1 MSPSIFNPPLLKMD
15 SLVIDQQQ
23 RAAALLVSQQVHPN
37 ASTKGHILTATYICD
52 GPGGYIAARR
62 AMRPG
67 SEPDTVEVVDWRG
80 ETIRTDEVHYD
91 GQEEM

>member
-1 MSPSIFNPPLLKMD
+1 MSPSIFSPPVVKTDCLTE
-15 SLVIDQQQ
+15 DQQQ
-23 RAAALLVSQQVHPN
+23 RAAALIVSQQVQPG
-37 ASTKGHILTATYICD
+37 ASTKHHVLMAAYICD
-52 GPGGYIAARR
+52 GPGGYIVIRR

-67 SEPDTVEVVDWRG
+67 SEPYTVEVVDWRG

>member
-1 MSPSIFNPPLLKMD
+1 MSPSIFNPPLMKMD
-15 SLVIDQQQ
+15 SLDPAQQQ
-23 RAAALLVSQQVHPN
+23 RAAAVLVSQQVQPN
-37 ASTKGHILTATYICD
+37 ASTKNHVLLAAYICD
-52 GPGGYIAARR
+52 GPGGYIATRR
-62 AMRPG
+62 ALR

>member
-1 MSPSIFNPPLLKMD
+1 MGTGLFNPPLVRVTEALGEE
-15 SLVIDQQQ
+15 QQQ
-23 RAAALLVSQQVHPN
+23 RAAALLVSQQVHPS
-37 ASTKGHILTATYICD
+37 ASTRNHVLTATYICD
-52 GPGGYIAARR
+52 GPGGYIATRR
-62 AMRPG
+62 ALR